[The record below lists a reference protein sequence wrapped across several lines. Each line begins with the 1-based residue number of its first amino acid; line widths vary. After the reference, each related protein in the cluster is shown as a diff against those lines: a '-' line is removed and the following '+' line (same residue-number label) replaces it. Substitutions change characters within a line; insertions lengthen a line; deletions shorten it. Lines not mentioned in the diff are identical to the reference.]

1 MAPLGG
7 DICRLCLKSSEL
19 RNSHILPEFF
29 YASLYDDLHRVMN
42 VPSDGKEKFMQ
53 KGEREYLLCQE
64 CESKLSKYEGY
75 TAKLISKIQNF
86 PKDNSGLFVYS
97 DCVDYKQF
105 KLFQL
110 SILWRAS
117 VSQRKMF
124 AQVDLGSKHE
134 ERIRRML
141 VDEIP
146 GKSSD
151 YGCFII
157 MFPNPKNLDK
167 IIWSPA
173 RVKLFG
179 HNGYKLMTGNLMWY
193 FFVTSH
199 APNAEFQEFF
209 VQESGMLRVW
219 LDVNG
224 EKVVYEN
231 MIRALKSRKM

>member
-1 MAPLGG
+1 MAG
-7 DICRLCLKSSEL
+7 DICKLCLREAKL

-29 YASLYDDLHRVMN
+29 YVSLYDDLHRVMN
-42 VPSDGKEKFMQ
+42 VPSDEKEKFMQ

-75 TAKLISKIQNF
+75 AAKLIPKIQKF
-86 PKDNSGLFVYS
+86 PKDNSGLFVCS

-105 KLFQL
+105 KIFQL

-141 VDEIP
+141 VDEVP

-151 YGCFII
+151 YGCF
-157 MFPNPKNLDK
+157 MTLFPDPKNLDK
-167 IIWSPA
+167 IIWSPL
-173 RVKLFG
+173 RIRLSG
-179 HNGYKLMTGNLMWY
+179 HNGYKFMTGNLMWF

-199 APNAEFQEFF
+199 APHPEFQEFF
-209 VQESGMLRVW
+209 VQESGVLRVW

-224 EKVVYEN
+224 EEEVYSN
-231 MIRALKSRKM
+231 MVKALKSRKM